1 MPWAMAVRIASV
13 ALCFWLALAG
23 SAQASILVLSNGD
36 RLTGEVVKQA
46 DGKIYFHSDVLGD
59 IVAPA
64 NGVTIEDSP
73 ASPTSVNSLVGLPP
87 PSASRKS
94 AGLPKQPSVV
104 KLPVTPWTGKIEF
117 GYDNSVSNDIRTIN
131 TVFRADAARTVR
143 TDDLLMKA
151 RLLYNVSGGVAAT
164 DQYDAEFRWRHN
176 LSDRIFS
183 QSDTTYDVDKIR
195 QINYEA
201 EENAGL
207 GYRVVKSLR
216 QNVDV
221 GVGAIGQELDA
232 VGIQQGLSYLGN
244 VFQDYT
250 YQINGR
256 YTLTEDF
263 SAQISPED
271 RARSAV
277 VTDTAVFQTGS
288 ERDYDYKF
296 HTSLQGKISKHLSLN
311 LHFEYEF
318 DNAILETSARGSQRV
333 TTTLGYGF

>member
-1 MPWAMAVRIASV
+1 MRIAPV
-13 ALCFWLALAG
+13 AVVSLLALT
-23 SAQASILVLSNGD
+23 SFAQASILVLSNGD
-36 RLTGEVVKQA
+36 RLTGRVIKQA

-64 NGVTIEDSP
+64 SGVTIEDRPS
-73 ASPTSVNSLVGLPP
+73 SPTSVNSLVGLPP
-87 PSASRKS
+87 PSATPKDK
-94 AGLPKQPSVV
+94 AATAPKQPSVV

-117 GYDNSVSNDIRTIN
+117 GYDNSVSNDVRTIN
-131 TVFRADAARTVR
+131 TVFRADATRTVR

-151 RLLYNVSGGVAAT
+151 RFLYSLSGEAATT

-201 EENAGL
+201 QENAGL
-207 GYRVVKSLR
+207 GYRVVKSLH

-232 VGIQQGLSYLGN
+232 VGIQQGLNYLGN
-244 VFQDYT
+244 LFQDYT

-263 SAQISPED
+263 SAQMSPED
-271 RARSAV
+271 RARSGV
-277 VTDTAVFQTGS
+277 VTDTGVLQTGS
-288 ERDYDYKF
+288 DRDYDYKF
-296 HTSLQGKISKHLSLN
+296 HTSLQGKINKHLSLN

-318 DNAILETSARGSQRV
+318 DNAILDPNARGSQRV

>member
-1 MPWAMAVRIASV
+1 MPWARAMRIASV
-13 ALCFWLALAG
+13 ALCSLLALA
-23 SAQASILVLSNGD
+23 SAAQASVLVLSNGD
-36 RLTGEVVKQA
+36 RLTGAVIKRE

-59 IVAPA
+59 LVAPES
-64 NGVTIEDSP
+64 GVTIEDNPTS
-73 ASPTSVNSLVGLPP
+73 STSVNSLVGLPP
-87 PSASRKS
+87 PSATRK
-94 AGLPKQPSVV
+94 AATPKQPSVV
-104 KLPVTPWTGKIEF
+104 TLPVTPWTGKIEF

-131 TVFRADAARTVR
+131 TVFRADAQRTVR
-143 TDDLLMKA
+143 SDDLLMKA
-151 RLLYNVSGGVAAT
+151 RLLYNVSGGVATT

-183 QSDTTYDVDKIR
+183 QSDTTYEVDKVR

-207 GYRVVKSLR
+207 GYRLVKSLR
-216 QNVDV
+216 QKVDV

-232 VGIQQGLSYLGN
+232 VGIQQGLSYLGD

-263 SAQISPED
+263 SAQMSPED

-277 VTDTAVFQTGS
+277 VADNAVFQTGS
-288 ERDYDYKF
+288 ERDYDYKL

-311 LHFEYEF
+311 LRFEYEF
-318 DNAILETSARGSQRV
+318 DNAILETNARGSQRV